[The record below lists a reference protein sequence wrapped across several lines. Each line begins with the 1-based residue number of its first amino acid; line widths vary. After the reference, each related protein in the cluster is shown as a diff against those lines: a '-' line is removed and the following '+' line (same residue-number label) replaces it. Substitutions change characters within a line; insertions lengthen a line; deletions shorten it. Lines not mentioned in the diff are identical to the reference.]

1 MVLYVV
7 RHCGSQLA
15 QNTGRNTLLLAVTLF
30 RTVGHI
36 KLEPTKCSSTHWE
49 PGRSAE
55 ACWER
60 PFNLLILDTSIEKWA
75 DITYC
80 ISYMN
85 SRSEYRIRHLLYN
98 NILVLLK
105 FVTEKFSTLVSFLTF
120 VNKQFRIM
128 SLLKYRMHHCLII
141 LKRIIEGNT
150 DITTVTF
157 AWAYALKITYNLQGW
172 HFLLVTIS
180 VGGFIK
186 IYLTGYKINGDVG
199 DLKLATIFG
208 ARR

>member
-1 MVLYVV
+1 MFIYSLFWRNISFWNHSGQGIIKISRGVIRCQTLRI
-7 RHCGSQLA
+7 RHYNWPRILDETLCYSQSHCFEHSA
-15 QNTGRNTLLLAVTLF
+15 TLNLS
-30 RTVGHI
+30 
-36 KLEPTKCSSTHWE
+36 P
-49 PGRSAE
+49 RSALRHTKNQVVLR
-55 ACWER
+55 R
-60 PFNLLILDTSIEKWA
+60 PAEKASNLLILDISIEKWA

-85 SRSEYRIRHLLYN
+85 SRSEYRIRYLLYN

-172 HFLLVTIS
+172 HFL
-180 VGGFIK
+180 
-186 IYLTGYKINGDVG
+186 
-199 DLKLATIFG
+199 
-208 ARR
+208 